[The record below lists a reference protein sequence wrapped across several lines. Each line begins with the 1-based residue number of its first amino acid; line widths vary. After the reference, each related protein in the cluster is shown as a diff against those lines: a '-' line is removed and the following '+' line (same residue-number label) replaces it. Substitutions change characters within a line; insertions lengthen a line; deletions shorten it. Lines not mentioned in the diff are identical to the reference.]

1 MNHRCSRAA
10 RVPVATVALVAAAV
24 VAMPRPAVAQALATY
39 PDRPVRVVN
48 PSSPGGGADVISRIV
63 MQEVSKT
70 LGQPFIIDNRPGAAN
85 IIATEIVAKA
95 PPDGYTLLIAA
106 TGTFVTNPLLYAK
119 LPYSI
124 RDFETISIVADAPF
138 ILSVHPSVPARTVK
152 ELVAHA
158 KAQEGKLTFA
168 SFGRGSSSHLAGELF
183 QAVTGTKLVH
193 VPYKG
198 AAPGMADLVAGQ
210 ITMAFDSGLS
220 SIPHVNA
227 KRIRPLGVAAPQ
239 RLPSLP
245 DVPTLA
251 EQGLVGFDAGTWYGV
266 MAPARTPRPIID
278 RLHGA
283 IVKALALTEVA
294 RRINELGT
302 AVIGNTPAEFG
313 AQIARE
319 SERWAVVVRQAGLK
333 PE

>member
-1 MNHRCSRAA
+1 MAGLSFRS
-10 RVPVATVALVAAAV
+10 VAAAV
-24 VAMPRPAVAQALATY
+24 LVVVPPMVAAQPASTY

-63 MQEVSKT
+63 MQEVSKS
-70 LGQPFIIDNRPGAAN
+70 LGQTFIIDNRPGAAN
-85 IIATEIVAKA
+85 IIATEIAAKA

-124 RDFETISIVADAPF
+124 NDFETISIVADAPF

-152 ELVAHA
+152 ELIGYA
-158 KAQEGKLTFA
+158 KAQDGKLTFA

-183 QAVTGTKLVH
+183 QSVTGTKLVH

-239 RLPSLP
+239 RLPSLL

-251 EQGLVGFDAGTWYGV
+251 EAGIGTFDAGTWYGV
-266 MAPARTPRPIID
+266 MAPARTSKPIID

-283 IVKALALTEVA
+283 IVKALALPDVTKK
-294 RRINELGT
+294 INDLGT
-302 AVIGNTPAEFG
+302 AVIGNSPAEFS

-319 SERWAVVVRQAGLK
+319 SERWAAVVKQAGLK

>member
-1 MNHRCSRAA
+1 MADLSFRG
-10 RVPVATVALVAAAV
+10 VAAAML
-24 VAMPRPAVAQALATY
+24 VAVPAMVAAQPASTY

-63 MQEVSKT
+63 MQEVSKS
-70 LGQPFIIDNRPGAAN
+70 LGQTFIIDNRPGAAN
-85 IIATEIVAKA
+85 IIATEIAAKA

-124 RDFETISIVADAPF
+124 NDFETISIVADAPF

-152 ELVAHA
+152 ELIGYA
-158 KAQEGKLTFA
+158 KAQDGKLTFA

-183 QAVTGTKLVH
+183 QSVTGTKLVH

-251 EQGLVGFDAGTWYGV
+251 EQGLGAFDAGTWYGV
-266 MAPARTPRPIID
+266 MAPARTPKPIID

-283 IVKALALTEVA
+283 IVKTLALPDVTK
-294 RRINELGT
+294 RINDLGT
-302 AVIGNTPAEFG
+302 AVIGNTPAEFS

-319 SERWAVVVRQAGLK
+319 SERWAAVVKQAGLK

>member
-1 MNHRCSRAA
+1 MADLAFRGVAA
-10 RVPVATVALVAAAV
+10 AMLVAAPAM
-24 VAMPRPAVAQALATY
+24 VAAQPASTY

-63 MQEVSKT
+63 MQEVSKS
-70 LGQPFIIDNRPGAAN
+70 LGQTFIIDNRPGAAN
-85 IIATEIVAKA
+85 IIATEIAAKA

-124 RDFETISIVADAPF
+124 NDFETISIVADAPF

-158 KAQEGKLTFA
+158 KAQDGKLTFA

-183 QAVTGTKLVH
+183 QSVTGTKLVH

-220 SIPHVNA
+220 SIPNVNA

-251 EQGLVGFDAGTWYGV
+251 EQGLGAFDAGTWYGV
-266 MAPARTPRPIID
+266 MAPARTPKPIID

-283 IVKALALTEVA
+283 IVKVLALPDVTK
-294 RRINELGT
+294 RINDLGT
-302 AVIGNTPAEFG
+302 AVIGNTPAEFS

-319 SERWAVVVRQAGLK
+319 SERWAAVVKQAGLK

>member
-1 MNHRCSRAA
+1 MADLSFRG
-10 RVPVATVALVAAAV
+10 VAAAML
-24 VAMPRPAVAQALATY
+24 VAVPAMVAAQPVSTY

-63 MQEVSKT
+63 MQEVSKS
-70 LGQPFIIDNRPGAAN
+70 LGQTFIIDNRPGAAN
-85 IIATEIVAKA
+85 IIATEIAAKA

-124 RDFETISIVADAPF
+124 NDFETISIVADAPF

-158 KAQEGKLTFA
+158 RAQDGKLTFA

-183 QAVTGTKLVH
+183 QSVTGTKLVH

-251 EQGLVGFDAGTWYGV
+251 EQGLGTFDAGTWYGV
-266 MAPARTPRPIID
+266 MAPARTPKQIID

-283 IVKALALTEVA
+283 IV
-294 RRINELGT
+294 
-302 AVIGNTPAEFG
+302 
-313 AQIARE
+313 
-319 SERWAVVVRQAGLK
+319 
-333 PE
+333 

>member
-1 MNHRCSRAA
+1 M
-10 RVPVATVALVAAAV
+10 
-24 VAMPRPAVAQALATY
+24 
-39 PDRPVRVVN
+39 
-48 PSSPGGGADVISRIV
+48 
-63 MQEVSKT
+63 SKS
-70 LGQPFIIDNRPGAAN
+70 LGQTFIIDNRPGAAN
-85 IIATEIVAKA
+85 IIATEIAAKA

-124 RDFETISIVADAPF
+124 NDFETISIVADAPF

-152 ELVAHA
+152 ELIGYA
-158 KAQEGKLTFA
+158 KAQDGKLTFA

-183 QAVTGTKLVH
+183 QSVTGTKLVH

-239 RLPSLP
+239 RLPSLL

-251 EQGLVGFDAGTWYGV
+251 EAGIGTFDAGTWYGV
-266 MAPARTPRPIID
+266 MAPARTSKPIID

-283 IVKALALTEVA
+283 IVKALALPDVTKK
-294 RRINELGT
+294 INDLGT
-302 AVIGNTPAEFG
+302 AVIGNSPAEFS

-319 SERWAVVVRQAGLK
+319 SERWAAVVKQAGLK

>member
-1 MNHRCSRAA
+1 MADLSFRG
-10 RVPVATVALVAAAV
+10 VAAAML
-24 VAMPRPAVAQALATY
+24 VAVPAMVAAQPASTY

-63 MQEVSKT
+63 MQEVSKS
-70 LGQPFIIDNRPGAAN
+70 LGQTFIIDNRPGAAN
-85 IIATEIVAKA
+85 IIATEIAAKA

-124 RDFETISIVADAPF
+124 NDFETISIVADAPF

-158 KAQEGKLTFA
+158 RAQDGKLTFA

-183 QAVTGTKLVH
+183 QSVTGTKLVH

-251 EQGLVGFDAGTWYGV
+251 EQGLGTFDAGTWYGV
-266 MAPARTPRPIID
+266 MAPARTPKQIID

-283 IVKALALTEVA
+283 IV
-294 RRINELGT
+294 
-302 AVIGNTPAEFG
+302 
-313 AQIARE
+313 
-319 SERWAVVVRQAGLK
+319 
-333 PE
+333 

>member
-1 MNHRCSRAA
+1 MAGLSFRS
-10 RVPVATVALVAAAV
+10 VAAAV
-24 VAMPRPAVAQALATY
+24 LVVVPPMVAAQPASTY

-63 MQEVSKT
+63 MQEVSKS
-70 LGQPFIIDNRPGAAN
+70 LGQTFIIDNRPGAAN
-85 IIATEIVAKA
+85 IIATEIAAKA

-124 RDFETISIVADAPF
+124 NDFETISIVADAPF

-152 ELVAHA
+152 ELIGYA
-158 KAQEGKLTFA
+158 KAQDGKLTFA

-183 QAVTGTKLVH
+183 QSVTGTKLVH

-239 RLPSLP
+239 RLPSLLA
-245 DVPTLA
+245 VPTLA
-251 EQGLVGFDAGTWYGV
+251 EAGLGTFDAGTWYGV
-266 MAPARTPRPIID
+266 MAPARTSKPIID

-283 IVKALALTEVA
+283 IVKALALPDVTKK
-294 RRINELGT
+294 INDLGT
-302 AVIGNTPAEFG
+302 AVIGNSPAEFS

-319 SERWAVVVRQAGLK
+319 SERWAAVVKQAGLK

>member
-1 MNHRCSRAA
+1 MADLSFRG
-10 RVPVATVALVAAAV
+10 VAAAML
-24 VAMPRPAVAQALATY
+24 VAVPAMVAAQPASTY

-63 MQEVSKT
+63 MQEVSKS
-70 LGQPFIIDNRPGAAN
+70 LGQTFIIDNRPGAAN
-85 IIATEIVAKA
+85 IIATEIAAKA

-124 RDFETISIVADAPF
+124 NDFETISIVADAPF

-152 ELVAHA
+152 ELIGYA
-158 KAQEGKLTFA
+158 KAQDGKLTFA

-183 QAVTGTKLVH
+183 QSVTGTKLVH

-251 EQGLVGFDAGTWYGV
+251 EQGLGAFDAGTWYGV
-266 MAPARTPRPIID
+266 MAPARTSKPIID

-283 IVKALALTEVA
+283 IVKALALPDVTK
-294 RRINELGT
+294 RINDLGT
-302 AVIGNTPAEFG
+302 AVIGNTPAEFS

-319 SERWAVVVRQAGLK
+319 SERWAAVVKQAGLK

>member
-1 MNHRCSRAA
+1 MAGLSFRS
-10 RVPVATVALVAAAV
+10 VAAAV
-24 VAMPRPAVAQALATY
+24 LLAVPAMVAAQPASTY

-63 MQEVSKT
+63 MQEVSKS
-70 LGQPFIIDNRPGAAN
+70 LGQTFIIDNRPGAAN
-85 IIATEIVAKA
+85 IIATEIAAKA

-124 RDFETISIVADAPF
+124 NDFETISIVADAPF

-152 ELVAHA
+152 ELIGYA
-158 KAQEGKLTFA
+158 KAQDGKLTFA

-183 QAVTGTKLVH
+183 QSVTGTKLVH

-251 EQGLVGFDAGTWYGV
+251 EQGLGAFDAGTWYGV
-266 MAPARTPRPIID
+266 MAPARTPKPIID

-283 IVKALALTEVA
+283 IVRALALPDVTKK
-294 RRINELGT
+294 INDLGT
-302 AVIGNTPAEFG
+302 AVIGNTPAEFS

-319 SERWAVVVRQAGLK
+319 SERWAAVVKQAGLK

>member
-1 MNHRCSRAA
+1 MAGLSFRS
-10 RVPVATVALVAAAV
+10 VAAAV
-24 VAMPRPAVAQALATY
+24 LLAVPAMVAAQPASTY

-63 MQEVSKT
+63 MQEVSKS
-70 LGQPFIIDNRPGAAN
+70 LGQTFIIDNRPGAAN
-85 IIATEIVAKA
+85 IIATEIAAKA

-124 RDFETISIVADAPF
+124 NDFETISIVADAPF

-152 ELVAHA
+152 ELIGYA
-158 KAQEGKLTFA
+158 KAQDGKLTFA

-183 QAVTGTKLVH
+183 QSVTGTKLVH

-239 RLPSLP
+239 RLPSIP

-251 EQGLVGFDAGTWYGV
+251 EQGLGAFDAGTWYGV
-266 MAPARTPRPIID
+266 MAPARTPKPIID

-283 IVKALALTEVA
+283 IVKAIALPDVTK
-294 RRINELGT
+294 RINDLGT
-302 AVIGNTPAEFG
+302 AVIGNTPAEFS

-319 SERWAVVVRQAGLK
+319 SERWAAVVKQAGLK

>member
-1 MNHRCSRAA
+1 MADLSFRG
-10 RVPVATVALVAAAV
+10 VAAAML
-24 VAMPRPAVAQALATY
+24 VAVPAMVAAQPASTY

-63 MQEVSKT
+63 MQEVSKS
-70 LGQPFIIDNRPGAAN
+70 LGQTFIIDNRPGAAN
-85 IIATEIVAKA
+85 IIATEIAAKA

-124 RDFETISIVADAPF
+124 NDFETISIVADAPF

-158 KAQEGKLTFA
+158 RAQDGKLTFA

-183 QAVTGTKLVH
+183 QSVTGTKLVH

-251 EQGLVGFDAGTWYGV
+251 EQGLGTFDAGTWYGV
-266 MAPARTPRPIID
+266 MAPARTPKQIID

-283 IVKALALTEVA
+283 IVKALALPEVTK
-294 RRINELGT
+294 RINDLGT
-302 AVIGNTPAEFG
+302 AVIGNTPAEFS

-319 SERWAVVVRQAGLK
+319 SERWAAVVKQAGLK

>member
-1 MNHRCSRAA
+1 MADLSFRG
-10 RVPVATVALVAAAV
+10 VAAAML
-24 VAMPRPAVAQALATY
+24 VAVPAMVAAQPASTY

-63 MQEVSKT
+63 MQEVSKS
-70 LGQPFIIDNRPGAAN
+70 LGQTFIIDNRPGAAN
-85 IIATEIVAKA
+85 IIATEIAAKA

-124 RDFETISIVADAPF
+124 NDFETISIVADAPF

-152 ELVAHA
+152 ELIGYA
-158 KAQEGKLTFA
+158 KAQDGKLTFA

-183 QAVTGTKLVH
+183 QSVTGTKLVH

-239 RLPSLP
+239 RLPSIP

-251 EQGLVGFDAGTWYGV
+251 EQGLGAFDAGTWYGV
-266 MAPARTPRPIID
+266 MAPARTPKPIID

-283 IVKALALTEVA
+283 IVRALALPDVTKK
-294 RRINELGT
+294 INDLGT
-302 AVIGNTPAEFG
+302 AVIGNTPAEFS

-319 SERWAVVVRQAGLK
+319 SERWAAVVKQAGLK

>member
-1 MNHRCSRAA
+1 MAGLSFRS
-10 RVPVATVALVAAAV
+10 VAAAV
-24 VAMPRPAVAQALATY
+24 LLAVPAMVAAQPASTY

-63 MQEVSKT
+63 MQEVSKS
-70 LGQPFIIDNRPGAAN
+70 LGQTFIIDNRPGAAN
-85 IIATEIVAKA
+85 IIATEIAAKA

-124 RDFETISIVADAPF
+124 NDFETISIVADAPF

-152 ELVAHA
+152 ELIGYA
-158 KAQEGKLTFA
+158 KAQDGKLTFA

-183 QAVTGTKLVH
+183 QSVTGTKLVH

-239 RLPSLP
+239 RLPSIP

-251 EQGLVGFDAGTWYGV
+251 EQGLGAFDAGTWYGV
-266 MAPARTPRPIID
+266 MAPARTPKPIID

-283 IVKALALTEVA
+283 IVRALALPDVTKK
-294 RRINELGT
+294 INDLGT
-302 AVIGNTPAEFG
+302 AVIGNTPAEFS

-319 SERWAVVVRQAGLK
+319 SERWAAVVKQAGLK

>member
-1 MNHRCSRAA
+1 MADRSFRG
-10 RVPVATVALVAAAV
+10 VAAAMLV
-24 VAMPRPAVAQALATY
+24 SVPAMVAAQPASTY

-70 LGQPFIIDNRPGAAN
+70 LGQTFIIDNRPGAAN
-85 IIATEIVAKA
+85 IIATEIAAKA

-124 RDFETISIVADAPF
+124 NDFETISIVADAPF

-152 ELVAHA
+152 ELIAHA
-158 KAQEGKLTFA
+158 KAQDGKLTFA

-183 QAVTGTKLVH
+183 QSVTGTKLVH

-251 EQGLVGFDAGTWYGV
+251 EQGLGAFDAGTWYGV
-266 MAPARTPRPIID
+266 MAPARTPKPIID

-283 IVKALALTEVA
+283 IVKALALPDVTK
-294 RRINELGT
+294 RINDLGT
-302 AVIGNTPAEFG
+302 AVIGNTPAEFS

-319 SERWAVVVRQAGLK
+319 SERWAAVVKQAGLK

>member
-1 MNHRCSRAA
+1 MADLSFRG
-10 RVPVATVALVAAAV
+10 VAAAML
-24 VAMPRPAVAQALATY
+24 VAVPAMVAAQPVSTY

-63 MQEVSKT
+63 MQEVSKS
-70 LGQPFIIDNRPGAAN
+70 LGQTFIIDNRPGAAN
-85 IIATEIVAKA
+85 IIATEIAAKA

-124 RDFETISIVADAPF
+124 NDFETISIVADAPF

-152 ELVAHA
+152 ELVAYA
-158 KAQEGKLTFA
+158 RAQDGKLTFA

-183 QAVTGTKLVH
+183 QSVTGTKLVH

-251 EQGLVGFDAGTWYGV
+251 EQGLGAFDAGTWYGV
-266 MAPARTPRPIID
+266 MAPARTPKPIID
-278 RLHGA
+278 GLHRA
-283 IVKALALTEVA
+283 IVKALALPDVTK
-294 RRINELGT
+294 RINDLGT
-302 AVIGNTPAEFG
+302 AVIGNTPAEFS

-319 SERWAVVVRQAGLK
+319 SERWAAVVKQAGLK

>member
-1 MNHRCSRAA
+1 MAGLSFRS
-10 RVPVATVALVAAAV
+10 VAAAV
-24 VAMPRPAVAQALATY
+24 LLAVPAMVAAQPASTY

-63 MQEVSKT
+63 MQEVSKS
-70 LGQPFIIDNRPGAAN
+70 LGQTFIIDNRPGAAN
-85 IIATEIVAKA
+85 IIATEIAAKA

-124 RDFETISIVADAPF
+124 NDFETISIVADAPF

-152 ELVAHA
+152 ELIGYA
-158 KAQEGKLTFA
+158 KAQDGKLTFA

-183 QAVTGTKLVH
+183 QSVTGTKLVH

-251 EQGLVGFDAGTWYGV
+251 EQGLGAFDAGTWYGV
-266 MAPARTPRPIID
+266 MAPARTSKPIID

-283 IVKALALTEVA
+283 IVKAIALPDVTK
-294 RRINELGT
+294 RINDLGT
-302 AVIGNTPAEFG
+302 AVIGNTPAEFS

-319 SERWAVVVRQAGLK
+319 SERWAAVVKQAGLK

>member
-1 MNHRCSRAA
+1 MAGLSFRS
-10 RVPVATVALVAAAV
+10 VAAAV
-24 VAMPRPAVAQALATY
+24 RVVVPPMVAAQPASTY

-63 MQEVSKT
+63 MQEVSKS
-70 LGQPFIIDNRPGAAN
+70 LGQTFIIDNRPGAAN
-85 IIATEIVAKA
+85 IIATEIAAKA

-124 RDFETISIVADAPF
+124 NDFETISIVADAPF

-152 ELVAHA
+152 ELIGYA
-158 KAQEGKLTFA
+158 KAQDGKLTFA

-183 QAVTGTKLVH
+183 QSVTGTKLVH

-239 RLPSLP
+239 RLPSLL

-251 EQGLVGFDAGTWYGV
+251 EAGIGTFDAGTWYGV
-266 MAPARTPRPIID
+266 MAPARTSKPIID

-283 IVKALALTEVA
+283 IVKALALPDVTKK
-294 RRINELGT
+294 INDLGT
-302 AVIGNTPAEFG
+302 AVIGNSPAEFS

-319 SERWAVVVRQAGLK
+319 SERWAAVVKQAGLK

>member
-1 MNHRCSRAA
+1 MADRSVRGTAA
-10 RVPVATVALVAAAV
+10 AMLVAVPAMVAAQ
-24 VAMPRPAVAQALATY
+24 PASTY

-70 LGQPFIIDNRPGAAN
+70 LGQTFIIDNRPGAAN
-85 IIATEIVAKA
+85 IIATEIAAKA

-124 RDFETISIVADAPF
+124 KDFETISIVADAPF

-158 KAQEGKLTFA
+158 KAQDGKLTFA

-183 QAVTGTKLVH
+183 QSVTGTKLVH

-220 SIPHVNA
+220 SIPNISA

-251 EQGLVGFDAGTWYGV
+251 EQGLGAFDAGTWYGV
-266 MAPARTPRPIID
+266 MAPARTPKPIVD

-283 IVKALALTEVA
+283 IIKALALPDVA
-294 RRINELGT
+294 KKINDLGT
-302 AVIGNTPAEFG
+302 AVIGNTPAEFS

-319 SERWAVVVRQAGLK
+319 SERWAAVVKQAGLK
-333 PE
+333 AE